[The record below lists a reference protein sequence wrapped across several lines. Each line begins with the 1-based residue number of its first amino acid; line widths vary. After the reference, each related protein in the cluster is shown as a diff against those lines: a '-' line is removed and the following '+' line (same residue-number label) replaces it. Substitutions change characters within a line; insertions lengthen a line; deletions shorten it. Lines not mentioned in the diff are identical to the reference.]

1 MFAQPTSQQT
11 RFILAL
17 IPDDLDPELLNALR
31 ELGTLRSVRSLAEA
45 TNVLRNSSEPID
57 VFVARRGDAAGLLG
71 ELGPMRA
78 EAILDRIGQGVCIV
92 SAAGDLIWANPRLRA
107 YPAEVIETVRSV
119 CARLCTEI
127 ASERGRQEGSR
138 QRRRNIQV
146 ADLSFELA
154 VSALPGGNESDEI
167 SEVAGLVWD
176 VTGTRK
182 LQEKI
187 NAIDEAGRELVRLDA
202 DRLAGMD
209 VGERLKLL
217 EDMITRYCRDLMHFN
232 HFTVRVLDRKTN
244 RLDTAIAGGFSEEA
258 KSLDIYA
265 LAEGNGISGYVAA
278 TGRSYICPD
287 VSKDPRYLPGIDR
300 ARSTLT
306 VPLRLHDQ
314 IVGIFNI
321 ESDQIAAFNE
331 DDRQFAEIFGR
342 NIATALHILNLL
354 AVERGATMGQIA
366 SDVAAELSGPLN
378 DIITDASHV
387 LEEFIGHDEARRRLN
402 GIIDNV
408 DRLKRAINNMTVV
421 RGLIP
426 EKYEDPVIGGKRVLV
441 AEDEDV
447 IRETVIDILTRSG
460 AAVESANDG
469 NSALAKLAGGPPFD
483 LVLSDIKMPQKTGYE
498 VFAAAKAANPSCPV
512 VLITGFGYDPD
523 HSIVR
528 ASKEGLAGVLF
539 KPFKVDQLL
548 DTVRKALTSP

>member
-1 MFAQPTSQQT
+1 MYAQSAPQQT
-11 RFILAL
+11 RSILTV
-17 IPDDLDPELLNALR
+17 ISDDADPVFLSALR
-31 ELGTLRSVRSLAEA
+31 ELGNVRTVRSLAEA
-45 TNVLRNSSEPID
+45 AGILRNAAEPVD
-57 VFVARRGDAAGLLG
+57 VFVARRGDAAALLG
-71 ELGPMRA
+71 ELGPQRA
-78 EAILDRIGQGVCIV
+78 ETILNRIGQGVCIV
-92 SAAGDLIWANPRLRA
+92 NASGGLAWANPKLRA
-107 YPAEVIETVRSV
+107 YPPDVLETVRSV
-119 CARLCTEI
+119 CARLCAEI
-127 ASERGRQEGSR
+127 AAERGRQEHSR
-138 QRRRNIQV
+138 QRRRSIQV
-146 ADLSFELA
+146 ADLSFDLA
-154 VSALPGGNESDEI
+154 VSALPGGSENDEI
-167 SEVAGLVWD
+167 DEVVGLVWD

-187 NAIDEAGRELVRLDA
+187 NAIDEAGRELVRLEA
-202 DRLAGMD
+202 DRLAVMD

-265 LAEGNGISGYVAA
+265 APEGNGISGYVAA

-314 IVGIFNI
+314 IVGVFNI

-342 NIATALHILNLL
+342 NIATALHILSLL
-354 AVERGATMGQIA
+354 AVERGTTMGQIA

-387 LEEFIGHDEARRRLN
+387 LEEFIGHDDARRRLN

-426 EKYEDPVIGGKRVLV
+426 EKHEDPVIGGKRVLV
-441 AEDEDV
+441 AEDEEV
-447 IRETVIDILTRSG
+447 IRETVVDILTRSG
-460 AAVESANDG
+460 AKVEFAEDGTSAM
-469 NSALAKLAGGPPFD
+469 AKLASGERFD
-483 LVLSDIKMPQKTGYE
+483 LVLSDIKMPLHTGYE
-498 VFAAAKAANPSCPV
+498 VFAAAKAANPNCPV

-548 DTVRKALTSP
+548 ETVRKALTA